1 MEFNVIIYNPNKEA
15 FEPYNVIPY
24 LLDQYKKIRPKNRKP
39 TNKEE
44 MITFIEAESRYQWWA
59 RCQYEVIISDWPTE
73 TTKEKWDIH
82 KQVMMNISAIA
93 DALLK
98 MV

>member
-24 LLDQYKKIRPKNRKP
+24 LLDQYKKIKSKSRKP

-44 MITFIEAESRYQWWA
+44 MITFIEAESKYQWWA
-59 RCQYEVIISDWPTE
+59 RCQYEIILSDWPTASHR
-73 TTKEKWDIH
+73 EKWDVH
-82 KQVMMNISAIA
+82 KQVMMNISIIA
-93 DALLK
+93 DILLK
-98 MV
+98 MI